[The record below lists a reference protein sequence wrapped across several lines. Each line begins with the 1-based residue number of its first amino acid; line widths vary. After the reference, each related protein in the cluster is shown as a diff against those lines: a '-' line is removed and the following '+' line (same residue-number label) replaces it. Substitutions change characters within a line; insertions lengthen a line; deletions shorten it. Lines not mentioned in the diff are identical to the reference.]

1 MISSLLYRIKS
12 DYFLSS
18 RLGEYELLLRT
29 ALDQGYMHQ
38 TLSGFYHGLLEG
50 TIAEKKIFIH
60 RHDIDT
66 DPATARRFFQL
77 EQRLGV
83 RSSYYFRLSTVDI
96 TLMRE
101 IHASGSEVG
110 YHFEELATY
119 CKQHRIIS
127 ATDVKTHYPEIRRQ
141 FAANLLRLNDQ
152 LGFSMTSVASHGDFA
167 NRILGVP
174 NYSFLDDEFQ
184 RSLGIEFECYDK
196 RLLNAYSI
204 AVSDTLAPHF
214 YKPYSPFV
222 ALRENHP
229 VIYLLTHPRHWYCSP
244 SCNTRENIKRFVEGL
259 KFQR

>member
-1 MISSLLYRIKS
+1 MISSLLHRIQS

-29 ALDQGYMHQ
+29 ALDQGYDHL
-38 TLSGFYHGLLEG
+38 TLSNFYHRVLSG
-50 TIAEKKIFIH
+50 TTSEKKIFIH
-60 RHDIDT
+60 RHDVDT
-66 DPATARRFFQL
+66 DPATARRFFEL
-77 EQRLGV
+77 EQRFGV

-96 TLMRE
+96 PLMRE

-110 YHFEELATY
+110 YHFEELASY
-119 CKQHRIIS
+119 CKQHKIIF
-127 ATDVKTHYPEIRRQ
+127 ATDVKTHYPEIRQQ
-141 FAANLLRLNDQ
+141 FTGNFRRLNDQ
-152 LGFSMTSVASHGDFA
+152 LGFPMMSVASHGDFA

-174 NYSFLDDEFQ
+174 NYSFLDEEFL

-196 RLLNAYSI
+196 RLLNSYSV
-204 AVSDTLAPHF
+204 ALSDTLAPHF

-244 SCNTRENIKRFVEGL
+244 YWNTRENIKRIVEGFRF
-259 KFQR
+259 KR